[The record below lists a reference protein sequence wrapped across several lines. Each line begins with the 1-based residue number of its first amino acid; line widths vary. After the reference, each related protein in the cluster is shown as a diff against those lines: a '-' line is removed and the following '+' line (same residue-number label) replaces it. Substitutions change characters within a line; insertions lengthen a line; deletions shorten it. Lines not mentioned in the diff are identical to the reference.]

1 MAKSGRTRA
10 PRDRKRP
17 YRFPK
22 PPCSPRFPGPP
33 EPVSPGGSECGTGP
47 DPRKLFETLK
57 RGRKRGPS
65 R

>member
-1 MAKSGRTRA
+1 MAKGNRGRA

-22 PPCSPRFPGPP
+22 PPCTPRFPGPP
-33 EPVSPGGSECGTGP
+33 EPVSPGGSECTTGP
-47 DPRKLFETLK
+47 DPRELLK
-57 RGRKRGPS
+57 KVKKR